1 MPRTLTDIFNDYPDV
16 EVIEVLGYDDGES
29 FGLSSDGR
37 KLKLHDVNFAHQL
50 TGLPGSNTE
59 TGHVTDDGY
68 YIRGYCNI
76 REGAP
81 KAFVYR
87 LPPEQRT
94 VK

>member
-29 FGLSSDGR
+29 FGLSPDGR
-37 KLKLHDVNFAHQL
+37 KLKLYDLNFARQL
-50 TGLPGSNTE
+50 AELPGSNTE
-59 TGHVTDDGY
+59 TGHITDDGY
-68 YIRGYCNI
+68 YIRGGYSI